1 MTNRKFGI
9 LASFFI
15 ALLISTV
22 SGEALNAQVSMPPIK
37 FQDRTLQNG
46 MRILSAVDHSS
57 PTVAIQVWYHVGS
70 KDDPPGRSGFAHLFE
85 HIMFKATRN
94 MKSEM
99 MDRLTEDV
107 GGFNN
112 AFTNPDVTV
121 YFEVVPSNYLETLL
135 WAEADRLSGLTVDEP
150 NFKSERSV
158 VQEEYR
164 QSYLAPPY
172 GMLEYLIEQQSF
184 TSHPYK
190 RPTIGSIEDLDAAS
204 LENVRAFHTTFY
216 RPDNATL
223 IVVGDFDPKQLDAWV
238 DKYLASIPKPTI
250 VLPRVTT
257 KEPERTAERR
267 ITHYSA
273 NVPLPAIAFTY
284 LTPPERSPDSEP
296 LQVAATILSQGES
309 SRLYRS
315 LIYEQQVA
323 QSADATPDLRED
335 ASVFYFNVVLA
346 SGKKPEEGERALLAE
361 IKKMQD
367 APVSPA
373 ELEKAK
379 NQLVTDE
386 LRQRETSNG
395 KALALG
401 SAAVLLNDPN
411 RVNTDLAKLQAVT
424 AADVQRVMKK
434 YFTATNRLVIYYL
447 PESAKTEKTTA
458 FVPSRPAA
466 AANEQGL
473 PTDIAHQKQDTV
485 VVSAKDQTKLGL
497 PKDSK
502 GKTISSTVGV
512 EALIDEAGNV
522 IEAKA
527 KSGSRPLH
535 TAAVEAARG
544 AKFKPSIV
552 DGKPTKARGTIIYN
566 FLDEKKEVSNAR

>member
-1 MTNRKFGI
+1 MTHRKSG
-9 LASFFI
+9 
-15 ALLISTV
+15 ALITLVICLLLLTN
-22 SGEALNAQVSMPPIK
+22 AAIAQVSMPRIK
-37 FQDRTLQNG
+37 FRERTLPNG
-46 MRILSAVDHSS
+46 TRVLSAVDNSS
-57 PTVAIQVWYHVGS
+57 PTVAIQMWYHVGS
-70 KDDPPGRSGFAHLFE
+70 KDDPEGRSGFAHLFE

-121 YFEVVPSNYLETLL
+121 YYEVVPSNYLKTLI

-158 VQEEYR
+158 VQEEFR

-184 TSHPYK
+184 TTHPYK

-204 LENVRAFHTTFY
+204 LQDVRAFHSTFY

-223 IVVGDFDPKQLDAWV
+223 VVVGDFDPKQLDAWV
-238 DKYLASIPKPTI
+238 DKYFGPIPKPALP
-250 VLPRVTT
+250 LPRVTT

-284 LTPPERSPDSEP
+284 LTPSEKNPDAEP
-296 LQVAATILSQGES
+296 LRVAATILAQGES

-315 LIYEQQVA
+315 LIYDQQVA

-335 ASVFYFNVVLA
+335 AGVFYFNVVLA
-346 SGKKPEEGERALLAE
+346 SGRKPEEGEQALMAE
-361 IKKMQD
+361 IKKVQD
-367 APVSPA
+367 APVSMA
-373 ELEKAK
+373 ELDKAK

-401 SAAVLLNDPN
+401 SSAVLLGDPN

-434 YFTATNRLVIYYL
+434 YFTNANRLVIYYL
-447 PESAKTEKTTA
+447 PESARTGT
-458 FVPSRPAA
+458 PPA
-466 AANEQGL
+466 
-473 PTDIAHQKQDTV
+473 T
-485 VVSAKDQTKLGL
+485 
-497 PKDSK
+497 
-502 GKTISSTVGV
+502 GKRNQ
-512 EALIDEAGNV
+512 EYPALWQQVNA
-522 IEAKA
+522 
-527 KSGSRPLH
+527 
-535 TAAVEAARG
+535 G
-544 AKFKPSIV
+544 AKGQEQK
-552 DGKPTKARGTIIYN
+552 GGLAK
-566 FLDEKKEVSNAR
+566 

>member
-1 MTNRKFGI
+1 MKQRKLGALF
-9 LASFFI
+9 LLSAV
-15 ALLISTV
+15 LLISSVWATD
-22 SGEALNAQVSMPPIK
+22 SIAQVAMPRIN
-37 FQDRTLQNG
+37 FQQKTLPNG
-46 MRILSAVDHSS
+46 MRVLSAVDHSS

-85 HIMFKATRN
+85 HIMFKATKN

-121 YFEVVPSNYLETLL
+121 YYEVVPSNYLETLL

-158 VQEEYR
+158 VEEEYR

-184 TSHPYK
+184 TTHPYK
-190 RPTIGSIEDLDAAS
+190 RPTIGSIEDLEAAS
-204 LENVRAFHTTFY
+204 LENVRAFHETFY

-223 IVVGDFDPKQLDAWV
+223 VVVGDFDPKQLDAWV
-238 DKYLASIPKPTI
+238 ARYLAPIPKPAI
-250 VLPRVTT
+250 PLPRVNI
-257 KEPERTAERR
+257 KEPERSAERR
-267 ITHYSA
+267 ITHYAA
-273 NVPLPAIAFTY
+273 NVPLPAIALTY
-284 LTPPERSPDSEP
+284 LTPSEKSPDAEP
-296 LQVAATILSQGES
+296 LQVAATILAQGES

-315 LIYEQQVA
+315 LIYDQQIA

-346 SGKKPEEGERALLAE
+346 SGKKPEDVEQALLAE
-361 IKKMQD
+361 ITRIQD
-367 APVSPA
+367 APVTAA
-373 ELEKAK
+373 ELDKAK
-379 NQLVTDE
+379 NQLVTNE

-401 SAAVLLNDPN
+401 SSAVLLGDPN

-434 YFTATNRLVIYYL
+434 YFTPANRLVIYYL
-447 PESAKTEKTTA
+447 PEAAKTNTT
-458 FVPSRPAA
+458 SSLTDHRPQQRASSA
-466 AANEQGL
+466 L
-473 PTDIAHQKQDTV
+473 P
-485 VVSAKDQTKLGL
+485 
-497 PKDSK
+497 
-502 GKTISSTVGV
+502 
-512 EALIDEAGNV
+512 
-522 IEAKA
+522 A
-527 KSGSRPLH
+527 KSGQ
-535 TAAVEAARG
+535 RG
-544 AKFKPSIV
+544 GQ
-552 DGKPTKARGTIIYN
+552 GK
-566 FLDEKKEVSNAR
+566 